1 MSLLLASTPVNIV
14 SLSGG
19 RAEVSDFTSPNTAQ
33 IDFNSDGTITGLET
47 GADKWFALA
56 PSVGIGA
63 DYEIF
68 AERTA
73 GVLPTGTMDT
83 WLALSSNRSWS
94 VTQAGAGETS
104 STILVKIRTS
114 SGGLLASAS
123 YDLFAEVIA

>member
-1 MSLLLASTPVNIV
+1 MSLLLASIPVNIV

-47 GADKWFALA
+47 GTDNWFTLA

-73 GVLPTGTMDT
+73 GALPTGTMDT
-83 WLALSSNRSWS
+83 WIALSSNRSWS
-94 VTQAGAGETS
+94 VTQAGAGESS